1 MRIALQPD
9 LPKVDVE
16 PSVAVV
22 EESSPDDA
30 VADPVKEDQ
39 APTTPVPPVTVV
51 QVGQVSSRDGCPR
64 WVVIVMQSPR
74 EPLCQE
80 YFGLR
85 PR

>member
-22 EESSPDDA
+22 EESSPDA
-30 VADPVKEDQ
+30 VADPVKEEQ

-51 QVGQVSSRDGCPR
+51 QVGQVSSRGGCLPSL
-64 WVVIVMQSPR
+64 VVRVVQSPGN
-74 EPLCQE
+74 L
-80 YFGLR
+80 YVMNILH
-85 PR
+85 

>member
-22 EESSPDDA
+22 EESSPDA
-30 VADPVKEDQ
+30 VADPVKEEQ

-51 QVGQVSSRDGCPR
+51 QVGQVSSRDGCQTM
-64 WVVIVMQSPR
+64 VESS
-74 EPLCQE
+74 ELCKAPGT
-80 YFGLR
+80 FMS
-85 PR
+85 

>member
-1 MRIALQPD
+1 M
-9 LPKVDVE
+9 DVE

-22 EESSPDDA
+22 EESSPDA
-30 VADPVKEDQ
+30 VADPVKEEQ

-51 QVGQVSSRDGCPR
+51 QVGQVSSRDGCLPSLGR
-64 WVVIVMQSPR
+64 HSCAEPL
-74 EPLCQE
+74 EPLCHE

>member
-9 LPKVDVE
+9 LPRVDVE

-22 EESSPDDA
+22 EESLPDA
-30 VADPVKEDQ
+30 VAEQPVKEEQ

-51 QVGQVSSRDGCPR
+51 QVGQVSSRDGCKT
-64 WVVIVMQSPR
+64 IVCQRCAKPR
-74 EPLCQE
+74 EPLCHE

-85 PR
+85 PG